1 MELIKNTLF
10 DLLVIIGLIAIILTV
25 LWWVIE
31 LLNRLFKISEYII
44 MYHECKRNKNLYD
57 LKNKLVVSKDGK
69 ISYTCIGNLDE
80 QEKILHKAINN
91 IKEIK
96 ALREK
101 YFQNNLQK
109 RAIRS

>member
-25 LWWVIE
+25 LRWVIE
-31 LLNRLFKISEYII
+31 LLNRLFKLSKYII
-44 MYHECKRNKNLYD
+44 MYHEYKRNENLYD

-69 ISYTCIGNLDE
+69 ISYSCLIDDLDE
-80 QEKILHKAINN
+80 QEKILHKAINHT
-91 IKEIK
+91 KEIK

-101 YFQNNLQK
+101 YS
-109 RAIRS
+109 R